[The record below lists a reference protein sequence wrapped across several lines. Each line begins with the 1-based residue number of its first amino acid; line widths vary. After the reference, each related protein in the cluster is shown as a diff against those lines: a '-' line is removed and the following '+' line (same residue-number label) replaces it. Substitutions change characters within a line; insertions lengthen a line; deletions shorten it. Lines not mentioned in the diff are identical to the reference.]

1 MKIYG
6 INKLTLMDFPNR
18 TACILFVGGCNMR
31 CPYCHNSTIVE
42 GGQPIDQ
49 ADIADYLTKR
59 SSMLEG
65 VVISGG
71 EPTIYP
77 DLPQYISSIRA
88 MGYDIKLDTN
98 GTNPD
103 MLSHLIDNKLVD
115 YVAMDIKNSLDKY
128 HTTAGL
134 SHIDTNNI
142 TRSIQLLMSSNVAH
156 EFRTTVVSELH
167 DSSSF
172 EGISQLIAG
181 ADRYYLQC
189 YSDNG
194 ETFDNTLSAP
204 TDEQMQQYMEIVAPH
219 VSHIDIR

>member
-1 MKIYG
+1 MKIFG

-49 ADIADYLTKR
+49 TDIVDYLTKR
-59 SSMLEG
+59 RAMLEG

-77 DLPQYISSIRA
+77 DLPQYISDIRA

-103 MLSHLIDNKLVD
+103 MLAHLIDNKLVD

-128 HTTAGL
+128 ATTAGL
-134 SHIDTNNI
+134 AHTDTNNI
-142 TRSIQLLMSSNVAH
+142 TRSIQLLMSSQVPH
-156 EFRTTVVSELH
+156 EFRTTVVSQLH

-172 EGISQLIAG
+172 VGIANMISG
-181 ADRYYLQC
+181 ADNYFLQC

-194 ETFDNTLSAP
+194 ETFDSTLSAP
-204 TDEQMQQYMEIVAPH
+204 TDEQMQQYLDIVKPY
-219 VSHIDIR
+219 VSHIAIR